1 MTSDHA
7 TTSMTDDH
15 AVDIDKHV
23 RVYITVFVA
32 LMVLTVVT
40 VAISRLHL
48 SVPIAV
54 TVALFV
60 AIVKGSLVAGYF
72 MHLVSEKKLIYAV
85 LGLTV
90 AFFVALMALP
100 VLTHSN
106 GFWIH

>member
-7 TTSMTDDH
+7 SLTSDH
-15 AVDIDKHV
+15 ATDIDRHV
-23 RVYITVFVA
+23 KVYITVFVA
-32 LMVLTVVT
+32 LMILTIIT

-60 AIVKGSLVAGYF
+60 AIIKGSLVAGYF
-72 MHLVSEKKLIYAV
+72 MHLISEKKVIYAV
-85 LGLTV
+85 LVLTAV
-90 AFFVALMALP
+90 FFAALMALP

-106 GFWIH
+106 GYWIPE